1 MLIII
6 DREYRVYQSEKTT
19 PKMIKDV
26 MDEKISIFNTD
37 TMEGINLDLTWSTIQ
52 PWQDYFAE
60 TI

>member
-26 MDEKISIFNTD
+26 MDAKISIFNTD
-37 TMEGINLDLTWSTIQ
+37 TMEGINLDLSWSAINN
-52 PWQDYFAE
+52 WDDG
-60 TI
+60 IIK